1 MNGIGDAPGFGAW
14 RKSSYSH
21 PDNACVEVAWRKSSY
36 SNPDN
41 QCVEVGW
48 HKSSYSNPNNNCVE
62 VAVGVR
68 AVGLRDSKNPDGPRL
83 AFGQALWST
92 FLTEITGR

>member
-14 RKSSYSH
+14 RKSSYS
-21 PDNACVEVAWRKSSY
+21 
-36 SNPDN
+36 
-41 QCVEVGW
+41 
-48 HKSSYSNPNNNCVE
+48 NPNNDCIE

-83 AFGQALWST
+83 AFGQSPWST
-92 FLTEITGR
+92 FVRGIAGR